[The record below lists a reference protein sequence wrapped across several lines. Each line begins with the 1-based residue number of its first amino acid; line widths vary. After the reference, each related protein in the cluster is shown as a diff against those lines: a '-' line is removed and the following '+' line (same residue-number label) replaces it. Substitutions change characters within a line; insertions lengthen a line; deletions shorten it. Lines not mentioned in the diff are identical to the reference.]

1 MAKRKRTKG
10 QTTIYYRIHRKLK
23 IEQTN
28 TTKVLRKDKQF
39 ALYQWHVNLETNPV
53 VSHERANDQEVR
65 TTSGTYS
72 WSFLTQ
78 IFRNG

>member
-1 MAKRKRTKG
+1 M
-10 QTTIYYRIHRKLK
+10 
-23 IEQTN
+23 
-28 TTKVLRKDKQF
+28 VLRRVSSSRSISGTS
-39 ALYQWHVNLETNPV
+39 HVNLETNPV

-78 IFRNG
+78 IFRNGLPSHGGDVKLSKSGLQLNY

>member
-1 MAKRKRTKG
+1 M
-10 QTTIYYRIHRKLK
+10 
-23 IEQTN
+23 
-28 TTKVLRKDKQF
+28 VLRRVSSSRSISGTS
-39 ALYQWHVNLETNPV
+39 HVNLEANPV